1 MADIQWFPGHMTKAL
16 REMENNIKL
25 VDMVIELRD
34 ARLPLSSANP
44 ELSKLGKGKLR
55 LVLLNKADLADI
67 KDTEAWKAYFT
78 KQGVE
83 CVALDS
89 RNTSSKKLINNAV
102 TKLSKEKKERDL
114 KRGIKNRPVRAMVA
128 GIPNAGKSTFINMFA
143 GKSSAKTGDK
153 PGVTKGT
160 QWIRLSKEL
169 ELLDTPG
176 VLWPKFEDED
186 TAYRLAMTGA
196 IKRDNLDMEL
206 LAIKAI
212 DILKNKYPGRL
223 SERYGIEEDGASL
236 SLLKAIAVK
245 RGALKKGGEE
255 DTLKASELLYDELR
269 TGKLGRL
276 TLEIPE

>member
-1 MADIQWFPGHMTKAL
+1 MTKAL

-67 KDTEAWKAYFT
+67 KDTEAWKTYFT

-212 DILKNKYPGRL
+212 DILKDKYPGRL
-223 SERYGIEEDGASL
+223 SERYGMEEDGDSL

>member
-1 MADIQWFPGHMTKAL
+1 MTKAL

-212 DILKNKYPGRL
+212 DILKDKYPGRL
-223 SERYGIEEDGASL
+223 SERYGMEEDGASL

>member
-153 PGVTKGT
+153 AGVTKGT

-212 DILKNKYPGRL
+212 DILKDKYPGRL
-223 SERYGIEEDGASL
+223 SERYGMEEDGASL

>member
-1 MADIQWFPGHMTKAL
+1 MTDIQWFPGHMTKAL

-212 DILKNKYPGRL
+212 DILKDKYPGRL
-223 SERYGIEEDGASL
+223 SERYGMEEDGDSL